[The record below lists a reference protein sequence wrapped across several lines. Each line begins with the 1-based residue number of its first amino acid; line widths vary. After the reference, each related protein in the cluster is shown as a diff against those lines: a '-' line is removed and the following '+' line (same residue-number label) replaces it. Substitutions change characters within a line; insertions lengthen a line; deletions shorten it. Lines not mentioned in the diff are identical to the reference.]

1 MVDRLMILR
10 RWRDGLQAMPWLS
23 LVGYGLLIMLYG
35 TLLSFLLPA
44 AWQPSLK
51 RLLLAAPLLLI
62 VAKDFACLPLGLQ
75 RLKLSKARGESRRQR
90 LLAALPP
97 ELLAYMRLER
107 AMWRGFFRWVLRR
120 QPDARPAGTPLG
132 YLDRGSYGT
141 VICCVL
147 LALFVEMPIDA
158 FIVSLLAKTPAQ
170 VHMLHLLFGA
180 LVLYSLVWVMGDRW
194 YVLGRRHH
202 VLTATTL
209 ELDIGA
215 RGWGSIPLD
224 AIARCEHLKESR
236 REWCRRHGFQ
246 IHATRTLSPCD
257 GPNMVLILK
266 PGSDVRLHLLQAE
279 RGGDGPIFLYLDA
292 PAQFMAGM
300 PLPLP
305 VLP

>member
-62 VAKDFACLPLGLQ
+62 VAKDFACLPLALR
-75 RLKLSKARGESRRQR
+75 RLKLSSARGESLWQR

-97 ELLAYMRLER
+97 EFLAYTRLER
-107 AMWRGFFRWVLRR
+107 AMWRGFFCWALRR
-120 QPDARPAGTPLG
+120 QPDTRPAGTPLG
-132 YLDRGSYGT
+132 YLERGSYRT
-141 VICCVL
+141 VICCLL

-158 FIVSLLAKTPAQ
+158 FIVSLLAKNPAQ
-170 VHMLHLLFGA
+170 AHMLHLLFGA
-180 LVLYSLVWVMGDRW
+180 LVLYSLVWIMGDRW

-209 ELDIGA
+209 ALDIGA

-224 AIARCEHLKESR
+224 AIVSGEMLKESR
-236 REWCRRHGFQ
+236 KQWCQRHGLPV
-246 IHATRTLSPCD
+246 HATRTLSPCD
-257 GPNMVLILK
+257 APNLVLLLK
-266 PGSDVRLHLLQAE
+266 PGSDVRLHLLQLE

-292 PAQFMAGM
+292 PGQFIHGM
-300 PLPLP
+300 RLPLP

>member
-1 MVDRLMILR
+1 MVDPLSTLR

-35 TLLSFLLPA
+35 TLLSLLLPV
-44 AWQPSLK
+44 AWQPALK
-51 RLLLAAPLLLI
+51 RVLLVVPLSLI

-75 RLKLSKARGESRRQR
+75 RLKLSRARGESRWQR

-97 ELLAYMRLER
+97 ELLAYTRLER
-107 AMWRGFFRWVLRR
+107 AMWRGFFSWALRR
-120 QPDARPAGTPLG
+120 RPAARPAGTPLG
-132 YLDRGSYGT
+132 YLERGSYGT

-147 LALFVEMPIDA
+147 LALFVEMPLDT
-158 FIVSLLAKTPAQ
+158 FIVSLLAKNPAQ
-170 VHMLHLLFGA
+170 AHTLHLLFGA
-180 LVLYSLVWVMGDRW
+180 FVLYSLVWIMGDRW

-224 AIARCEHLKESR
+224 AIASCEKLNESR
-236 REWCRRHGFQ
+236 REWCQRHAFPV
-246 IHATRTLSPCD
+246 HATRTVSPCD
-257 GPNMVLILK
+257 GPNLVLLLK

-300 PLPLP
+300 PLP